1 MDSLLRFLK
10 NYFFIYEKPRNFT
23 EKEVFDTYALG
34 QKADDALNNPAITK
48 AFNEIENDLFHAWKL
63 CSPKDEEA
71 RERLY
76 YCMEGMK
83 SFKSKLTWFVS
94 KMINESN
101 KLKLKRQADKK
112 AA

>member
-1 MDSLLRFLK
+1 MASLLRFLK
-10 NYFFIYEKPRNFT
+10 NYFFVYEKPVNFT
-23 EKEVFDTYALG
+23 EKEISEIFLLG

-48 AFNEIENDLFHAWKL
+48 ALRDIEIDLFHAWKL

-83 SFKSKLTWFVS
+83 SFKSKLTWMVNN
-94 KMINESN
+94 MISESN
-101 KLKLKRQADKK
+101 KLKRQADKK